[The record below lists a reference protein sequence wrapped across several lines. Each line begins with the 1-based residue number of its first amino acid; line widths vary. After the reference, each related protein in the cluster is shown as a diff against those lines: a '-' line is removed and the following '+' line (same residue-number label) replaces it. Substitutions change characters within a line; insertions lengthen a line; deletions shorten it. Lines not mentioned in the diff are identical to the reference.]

1 MISKKMA
8 LTAKVK
14 EREREDMWK
23 SILVLPMFTSSIVL
37 IIKIDH
43 YNHPIDS
50 GHSYHHCDVFSF
62 DPFLTWVGSLN
73 RSDITP
79 RNARFFVTS
88 FALCHYKCFDK
99 TSSTYLYA
107 YINNMIPNDAK
118 IILKGRIHF
127 SSYFQFFTLFCKTK

>member
-14 EREREDMWK
+14 EREDMWK

-99 TSSTYLYA
+99 TSSTYFYV
-107 YINNMIPNDAK
+107 YTNNMVPQESS
-118 IILKGRIHF
+118 LKEEYIFPATFNF
-127 SSYFQFFTLFCKTK
+127 SLNLF